1 MAALVA
7 ALALIGVTA
16 WLVWPSAPEVRGQDQ
31 RITVVDGPDD
41 DQRVE
46 LDTTFF
52 PPPDGGKAP
61 AVLLAHGF
69 GGSKQSMR
77 DQAVRLA
84 QQGYAVLTWSAR
96 GFGRSTGQI
105 ALNSP
110 DYEVKDVKQLI
121 DWLAKRPEVR
131 LDASGDPRVGIAGG
145 SYGGAI
151 ALMTAA
157 YDHRVDAIVPQITWS
172 DLADALFP
180 NAAAQPSGASTTA
193 AQSPG
198 AGTAAQPSGA
208 SPAARPSSAAVQSD
222 DEAAMSGVF
231 KRMWAGI
238 FFGQGV
244 SLDATSLLS
253 RRETAAGPVTVEQA
267 RCGRFRPEICDIYQ
281 RVAETGRATPEAVEL
296 LRKSSPITV
305 AAQIKAPTL
314 LIQGQRDSLFPLGH
328 ADANARA
335 IAAQGTPVSLAWF
348 DGGHDGGNGETDWLF
363 DQSVAWF
370 ARYLK
375 GEGAGQAGTPVSA
388 FTVTRDGGRD
398 PGTRQ
403 RIRLHPEAASY
414 PGLAGTAT
422 TSVRLN
428 GPEQNIVNP
437 PGGAPASVSTVPG
450 LGGLLG
456 GQNTGGVSIDMPGQ
470 SAAFESA
477 PLTAP
482 LQLTGS
488 PTVRVRV
495 TGEGEATLF
504 AKLYDVAD
512 DTQLPTLPAGLV
524 APVRVT
530 IPEDAGSAEATISL
544 PAVDH
549 RFAVGHRLRL
559 VVTTTDMGFAT
570 PAQPAAYQVALASPA
585 VTIPTVSTLAAAPTG
600 VAWWVWAMPLAAVLL
615 AAVLLS
621 TGRSRRRPV
630 LTTAGQGGAAPSATP
645 DAPLAAPALN
655 GTPQDASASSAK
667 HDANAD
673 ATNGATGSFPTNGAA
688 YDADAGSGAGH
699 DGTARPGGGDAN
711 GGHADVT
718 ADDGRADGG
727 RGADGDAGHGD
738 GAGAGSTSNGVGGD
752 GWSEAGA
759 GIGGGSGVAAVAG
772 GGVRGGAVRFEEAAG
787 DGAGVPLEIS
797 GLTKAYRNGELAV
810 NDLSFRVERGQ
821 VLGLLGPNG
830 AGKTT
835 TMRMMMGLI
844 HPDAGEIRI
853 FGERV
858 SPGAPVLSRLGSF
871 VEGPG
876 FLPHLSG
883 RDNIELYWAATGRPK
898 ADAHFEEALEIAG
911 LGKALERAVRTYSQ
925 GMRQRLAIAQAM
937 LGLPDLLVLD
947 EPTNG
952 LDPPQIRE
960 MREVLKRYAR
970 DGRTVIVSSHMLAEV
985 EQTCSHV
992 VVMRRGRLVSAG
1004 PVSRL
1009 LGSAAAVRNG
1019 HGPRLEDVFLD
1030 LIGDKP

>member
-1 MAALVA
+1 MKRVAALVA
-7 ALALIGVTA
+7 ALALIGVAT
-16 WLVWPSAPEVRGQDQ
+16 WLVWPSTPEVRGQDQ
-31 RITVVDGPDD
+31 KITVVDGPAD

-61 AVLLAHGF
+61 VVLLAHGF

-84 QQGYAVLTWSAR
+84 QQGYAVMTWSAR
-96 GFGRSTGQI
+96 GFGQSTGEI

-121 DWLAKRPEVR
+121 DWLAKRPEVQ
-131 LDASGDPRVGIAGG
+131 LDATGDPRVGIAGG

-157 YDHRVDAIVPQITWS
+157 YDQRVDAIVPQITWS

-180 NAAAQPSGASTTA
+180 NAAAQAAAPTATTSQATPAPPSTAGEGAA
-193 AQSPG
+193 A
-198 AGTAAQPSGA
+198 A
-208 SPAARPSSAAVQSD
+208 
-222 DEAAMSGVF
+222 SGVF

-244 SLDATSLLS
+244 SLDATSLLG
-253 RRETAAGPVTVEQA
+253 RREAAGPLTPEQA
-267 RCGRFRPEICDIYQ
+267 RCGRFLPAICDVYQ
-281 RVAETGRATPEAVEL
+281 QVATDGRATPEAVAL

-305 AAQIKAPTL
+305 AGQIKAPTL
-314 LIQGQRDSLFPLGH
+314 LLQGQRDSLFPLSH

-335 IAAQGTPVSLAWF
+335 IAATGTPVSLAWF
-348 DGGHDGGNGETDWLF
+348 DGGHDGGNGEVDWLF
-363 DQSVAWF
+363 DQSAAWF

-375 GEGAGQAGTPVSA
+375 SEESAPPVNA

-403 RIRLHPEAASY
+403 RIRLHPEAAAY
-414 PGLAGTAT
+414 PGLAGTDT
-422 TSVRLN
+422 TTVELN
-428 GPEQNIVNP
+428 GPEQSIVNP
-437 PGGAPASVSTVPG
+437 PGGAPASISTVPG
-450 LGGLLG
+450 IGGLLG
-456 GQNTGGVSIDMPGQ
+456 GQTTGGVSIDMPGQ
-470 SAAFESA
+470 SAAFESP

-488 PTVRVRV
+488 PTVTVKV
-495 TGEGEATLF
+495 TGKGEATLF

-512 DTQLPTLPAGLV
+512 NAQPPTLPAGLV

-530 IPEDAGSAEATISL
+530 IPEGAGSAQATITL

-570 PAQPAAYQVALASPA
+570 PAEPAAYQVSLASPA
-585 VTIPTVSTLAAAPTG
+585 LAVPTVRTLAAAPTG
-600 VAWWVWAMPLAAVLL
+600 VAWWVWAMPLAAVVVAGVLL
-615 AAVLLS
+615 A
-621 TGRSRRRPV
+621 TGRTSTRSRLRKAALAPDAQGPGRLPESTPLDTPLNAPLDTALDAVPV
-630 LTTAGQGGAAPSATP
+630 ATGGAGP
-645 DAPLAAPALN
+645 
-655 GTPQDASASSAK
+655 
-667 HDANAD
+667 
-673 ATNGATGSFPTNGAA
+673 
-688 YDADAGSGAGH
+688 
-699 DGTARPGGGDAN
+699 
-711 GGHADVT
+711 
-718 ADDGRADGG
+718 
-727 RGADGDAGHGD
+727 
-738 GAGAGSTSNGVGGD
+738 
-752 GWSEAGA
+752 
-759 GIGGGSGVAAVAG
+759 
-772 GGVRGGAVRFEEAAG
+772 GAVSGPET
-787 DGAGVPLEIS
+787 PLEIS

-810 NDLSFRVERGQ
+810 DDLSFRVEPGQ

-844 HPDAGEIRI
+844 QPDAGEIRI

-858 SPGAPVLSRLGSF
+858 TPGAPVLSRLGSF

-883 RDNIELYWAATGRPK
+883 RDNIELYWAATGRPV
-898 ADAHFEEALEIAG
+898 ADAHFDEALEIAN

-1004 PVSRL
+1004 PVSLL
-1009 LGSAAAVRNG
+1009 LGSAKPANG

-1030 LIGDKP
+1030 LIGDKA

>member
-1 MAALVA
+1 MKRVAALVV
-7 ALALIGVTA
+7 ALALIGVAT
-16 WLVWPSAPEVRGQDQ
+16 WLVWPSAPQVRGQDQ
-31 RITVVDGPDD
+31 QITVVDGPSD

-52 PPPDGGKAP
+52 PPPEGGKAP
-61 AVLLAHGF
+61 VILLAHGF

-84 QQGYAVLTWSAR
+84 QQGYGVLTWSAR
-96 GFGRSTGQI
+96 GFGRSGGQI

-121 DWLAKRPEVR
+121 DWLAKRPDVQ
-131 LDASGDPRVGIAGG
+131 LDAAGDPRVGIAGG

-157 YDHRVDAIVPQITWS
+157 HDQRVDAIVPQITWS

-180 NAAAQPSGASTTA
+180 NAAA
-193 AQSPG
+193 
-198 AGTAAQPSGA
+198 
-208 SPAARPSSAAVQSD
+208 PSSGERAG
-222 DEAAMSGVF
+222 GVF

-244 SLDATSLLS
+244 SLDASSLLG
-253 RRETAAGPVTVEQA
+253 RREAPAPLTPEQA
-267 RCGRFRPEICDIYQ
+267 RCGRFLPAICDIYQ
-281 RVAETGRATPEAVEL
+281 QVATDGRATPEAVEL
-296 LRKSSPITV
+296 LRKSSPVTV
-305 AAQIKAPTL
+305 AGQIKAPTL
-314 LIQGQRDSLFPLGH
+314 LIQGQRDSLFPIGH
-328 ADANARA
+328 ADANAKA
-335 IAAQGTPVSLAWF
+335 IAAAGTPVSIAWF
-348 DGGHDGGNGETDWLF
+348 DGGHDGGNGEADWLF
-363 DQSVAWF
+363 EQTSAWF
-370 ARYLK
+370 GRYLK
-375 GEGAGQAGTPVSA
+375 GEGPGDAATPVSA

-403 RIRLHPEAASY
+403 RIRLHPEADSY
-414 PGLAGTAT
+414 PGLTGTDT
-422 TSVRLN
+422 TTVELS
-428 GPEQNIVNP
+428 GPAQNVVNP
-437 PGGAPASVSTVPG
+437 PGGAPASISTVPG
-450 LGGLLG
+450 IGGLLG
-456 GQNTGGVSIDMPGQ
+456 GQGTGVSLDMPGQ
-470 SAAFESA
+470 SAAFESR

-488 PTVRVRV
+488 PTVKVRV
-495 TGEGEATLF
+495 TGKGEATLF

-512 DTQLPTLPAGLV
+512 ALQPPTLPAGLV
-524 APVRVT
+524 APFRVT
-530 IPEDAGSAEATISL
+530 IPEGAGSAEATITL

-585 VTIPTVSTLAAAPTG
+585 LTVPTVSTLAAAPTG
-600 VAWWVWAMPLAAVLL
+600 VAWWVWAMPLAAIVV
-615 AAVLLS
+615 AAVILA
-621 TGRSRRRPV
+621 TGRTTSRR
-630 LTTAGQGGAAPSATP
+630 
-645 DAPLAAPALN
+645 PAL
-655 GTPQDASASSAK
+655 TPASQPAEPAPT
-667 HDANAD
+667 DLVD
-673 ATNGATGSFPTNGAA
+673 ATSANGDTPTSVNGRSTDGADDAEAVAEGVGANGS
-688 YDADAGSGAGH
+688 
-699 DGTARPGGGDAN
+699 ARAVVAGGGEAHDR
-711 GGHADVT
+711 GGSA
-718 ADDGRADGG
+718 ADDGRHEVTDPAQ
-727 RGADGDAGHGD
+727 
-738 GAGAGSTSNGVGGD
+738 
-752 GWSEAGA
+752 
-759 GIGGGSGVAAVAG
+759 
-772 GGVRGGAVRFEEAAG
+772 
-787 DGAGVPLEIS
+787 VPLEIS

-810 NDLSFRVERGQ
+810 NNLSFRVEQGQ

-844 HPDAGEIRI
+844 QPDAGEIRI

-858 SPGAPVLSRLGSF
+858 TPGAPVLSRLGSF

-883 RDNIELYWAATGRPK
+883 RDNIQLYWAATGRPT
-898 ADAHFEEALEIAG
+898 ADAHFDEALEIAG

-985 EQTCSHV
+985 EQACSHV
-992 VVMRRGRLVSAG
+992 VVMQRGRLVSTG

-1009 LGSAAAVRNG
+1009 LSSAATGNG

-1030 LIGDKP
+1030 LIGDKG

>member
-1 MAALVA
+1 MKRVAALVA
-7 ALALIGVTA
+7 ALALIGVTT

-31 RITVVDGPDD
+31 RITVVDGPAD

-61 AVLLAHGF
+61 AVLIAHGF
-69 GGSKQSMR
+69 GGSKQSVR
-77 DQAVRLA
+77 QQAIRVA
-84 QQGYAVLTWSAR
+84 QDGYAVLTWSAR
-96 GFGRSTGQI
+96 GFGRSTGEI

-131 LDASGDPRVGIAGG
+131 LDAANDPRVGIVGG

-157 YDHRVDAIVPQITWS
+157 HDQRVDAIVPQITWS

-180 NAAAQPSGASTTA
+180 NAATQTPTATTA
-193 AQSPG
+193 QSNGTTGQSTEGGTGTTAQG
-198 AGTAAQPSGA
+198 AG
-208 SPAARPSSAAVQSD
+208 SAAGTGQGP
-222 DEAAMSGVF
+222 ESGVF

-244 SLDATSLLS
+244 SLDSFALGQ
-253 RRETAAGPVTVEQA
+253 RQAAAAPLTPEQA
-267 RCGRFRPEICDIYQ
+267 RCGRFLPAICDIYQ
-281 RVAETGRATPEAVEL
+281 KVAKDGRATPEAVAL

-305 AAQIKAPTL
+305 ADRIKAPTL
-314 LIQGQRDSLFPLGH
+314 LLQGQRDSLFPLSH
-328 ADANARA
+328 ADANAKA
-335 IAAQGTPVSLAWF
+335 IAADGTPVSLAWF
-348 DGGHDGGNGETDWLF
+348 DGGHDGGNGEADWLF
-363 DQSVAWF
+363 EQSSAWF

-375 GEGAGQAGTPVSA
+375 GDGSAQTAPPVSA

-414 PGLAGTAT
+414 PGLAGTDT
-422 TSVRLN
+422 TTVELT

-437 PGGAPASVSTVPG
+437 PGGAPASISTVPG
-450 LGGLLG
+450 IGGLLG

-470 SAAFESA
+470 SAAFESR

-488 PTVRVRV
+488 TTVKIKV
-495 TGEGEATLF
+495 TGKGEATLF

-512 DTQLPTLPAGLV
+512 SMQPPTLPAGLV
-524 APVRVT
+524 APIRVT
-530 IPEDAGSAEATISL
+530 IPEGAGSVEATVTL

-559 VVTTTDMGFAT
+559 VVATTDMGFAT
-570 PAQPAAYQVALASPA
+570 PVEPATYQVSLASPTLS
-585 VTIPTVSTLAAAPTG
+585 VPTVRTLAAPPTG
-600 VAWWVWAMPLAAVLL
+600 VAWWVWAMPLTAVVIAAVLL
-615 AAVLLS
+615 A
-621 TGRSRRRPV
+621 TGRTSTLALSGARTRRRTVASGVEGDGRQSVPAA
-630 LTTAGQGGAAPSATP
+630 AGNGQTHGIPAFTPNGDAAGLNAPSPNGEAHDVPASTVSDGKSSDDESVDAVNGHASDVPGGAASG
-645 DAPLAAPALN
+645 D
-655 GTPQDASASSAK
+655 GESSDESSAVTPSSGEESR
-667 HDANAD
+667 DAAVR
-673 ATNGATGSFPTNGAA
+673 NG
-688 YDADAGSGAGH
+688 H
-699 DGTARPGGGDAN
+699 LVAN
-711 GGHADVT
+711 GVIREPG
-718 ADDGRADGG
+718 
-727 RGADGDAGHGD
+727 
-738 GAGAGSTSNGVGGD
+738 NP
-752 GWSEAGA
+752 E
-759 GIGGGSGVAAVAG
+759 VAAQ
-772 GGVRGGAVRFEEAAG
+772 AASG
-787 DGAGVPLEIS
+787 EPVPLEIR

-810 NDLSFRVERGQ
+810 DGLSFRVEQGQ

-844 HPDAGEIRI
+844 RPDDGEILI
-853 FGERV
+853 FGDRV
-858 SPGAPVLSRLGSF
+858 TPGAPVLSRLGSF

-883 RDNIELYWAATGRPK
+883 RDNIELYWAATGRPA
-898 ADAHFEEALEIAG
+898 ADAHFDEALEIAG

-992 VVMRRGRLVSAG
+992 VVMHRGRLVSTG
-1004 PVSRL
+1004 PVSQL
-1009 LGSAAAVRNG
+1009 LTSASASAAASTGNG

-1030 LIGDKP
+1030 LIGDKS

>member
-1 MAALVA
+1 MKRVAALVA
-7 ALALIGVTA
+7 ALALIGATT

-31 RITVVDGPDD
+31 RITVVDGPAD
-41 DQRVE
+41 DQRVD
-46 LDTTFF
+46 LDATFF

-61 AVLLAHGF
+61 VVLLAHGF

-77 DQAVRLA
+77 EQAMRIA
-84 QQGYAVLTWSAR
+84 QDGYAVLTWSAR

-121 DWLAKRPEVR
+121 DWLAKRPEVQ

-157 YDHRVDAIVPQITWS
+157 HDQRVDAIVPQITWS

-180 NAAAQPSGASTTA
+180 NTATQSTQPPSSSTPTGKSTADTSTDSSASASTDSTGSSA
-193 AQSPG
+193 G
-198 AGTAAQPSGA
+198 AG
-208 SPAARPSSAAVQSD
+208 
-222 DEAAMSGVF
+222 GVF

-244 SLDATSLLS
+244 SLDSFAMQGGQRQSAAPLS
-253 RRETAAGPVTVEQA
+253 AEQA
-267 RCGRFRPEICDIYQ
+267 RCGRFLPAICELYQ
-281 RVAETGRATPEAVEL
+281 QSAKDGRATPETIAL

-305 AAQIKAPTL
+305 AGQIKAPTL
-314 LIQGQRDSLFPLGH
+314 LIQGQRDSLFPLSH
-328 ADANARA
+328 ADANAKA
-335 IAAQGTPVSLAWF
+335 IAATGTPVSLSWF
-348 DGGHDGGNGETDWLF
+348 DGGHDGGNGEADWVF
-363 DQSVAWF
+363 EQSSAWF

-375 GEGAGQAGTPVSA
+375 GDGTAQTAPPVSA

-414 PGLAGTAT
+414 PGLQGTGT
-422 TSVRLN
+422 TTVELS

-437 PGGAPASVSTVPG
+437 PGGAPASISTVPG
-450 LGGLLG
+450 IGGLLG
-456 GQNTGGVSIDMPGQ
+456 GQSTAGVSIDMPGQ
-470 SAAFESA
+470 AAAFESR
-477 PLTAP
+477 PLTTP

-488 PTVRVRV
+488 STVKVKV
-495 TGEGEATLF
+495 SGKGEATLF
-504 AKLYDVAD
+504 AKLYDVG
-512 DTQLPTLPAGLV
+512 DTVQPPALPAGLV
-524 APVRVT
+524 SPFRVT
-530 IPEDAGSAEATISL
+530 IPEGASSAEATITL

-549 RFAVGHRLRL
+549 NFAAGHRLRL
-559 VVTTTDMGFAT
+559 VLATTDMGFAT
-570 PAQPAAYQVALASPA
+570 PAEPATYQVSLASSA
-585 VTIPTVSTLAAAPTG
+585 LSVPTVRTLAAPPTG
-600 VAWWVWAMPLAAVLL
+600 IVWWVWAMPLAAILL
-615 AAVLLS
+615 AAGIVA
-621 TGRSRRRPV
+621 TGRTPARALAGTKLRSRAVPV
-630 LTTAGQGGAAPSATP
+630 SEPNNKPHDTFAA
-645 DAPLAAPALN
+645 
-655 GTPQDASASSAK
+655 AS
-667 HDANAD
+667 
-673 ATNGATGSFPTNGAA
+673 
-688 YDADAGSGAGH
+688 
-699 DGTARPGGGDAN
+699 
-711 GGHADVT
+711 VE
-718 ADDGRADGG
+718 RA
-727 RGADGDAGHGD
+727 
-738 GAGAGSTSNGVGGD
+738 
-752 GWSEAGA
+752 
-759 GIGGGSGVAAVAG
+759 
-772 GGVRGGAVRFEEAAG
+772 AAG
-787 DGAGVPLEIS
+787 EGAQQVPLDIS
-797 GLTKAYRNGELAV
+797 GLTKAYRNGEPAV
-810 NDLSFRVERGQ
+810 DGLSFRVDQGQ

-844 HPDAGEIRI
+844 QPDGGEIRI
-853 FGERV
+853 FGDRV
-858 SPGAPVLSRLGSF
+858 TPGAPVLSRLGSF

-883 RDNIELYWAATGRPK
+883 RDNIQLYWAATGRP
-898 ADAHFEEALEIAG
+898 AEDAHFDEALEIAG

-992 VVMRRGRLVSAG
+992 VVMHRGRLVSAG
-1004 PVSRL
+1004 PVSQL
-1009 LGSAAAVRNG
+1009 LSSAAAGNG
-1019 HGPRLEDVFLD
+1019 HGARLEDVFLD
-1030 LIGDKP
+1030 LIGDKS

>member
-1 MAALVA
+1 MKRVAALVV
-7 ALALIGVTA
+7 ALALIGVAT
-16 WLVWPSAPEVRGQDQ
+16 WLVWPSAPQVRGQDQ
-31 RITVVDGPDD
+31 QITVVDGPSD

-52 PPPDGGKAP
+52 PPPEGGKAP
-61 AVLLAHGF
+61 VILLAHGF

-84 QQGYAVLTWSAR
+84 QQGYGVLTWSAR
-96 GFGRSTGQI
+96 GFGRSGGQI

-121 DWLAKRPEVR
+121 DWLAKRPDVQ
-131 LDASGDPRVGIAGG
+131 LDAAGDPRVGIAGG

-157 YDHRVDAIVPQITWS
+157 YDRRVDAIVPQITWS

-180 NAAAQPSGASTTA
+180 NAAA
-193 AQSPG
+193 
-198 AGTAAQPSGA
+198 
-208 SPAARPSSAAVQSD
+208 PSSGEPAG
-222 DEAAMSGVF
+222 GVF

-244 SLDATSLLS
+244 SLDASSLLG
-253 RRETAAGPVTVEQA
+253 RREAAAPLTPEQA
-267 RCGRFRPEICDIYQ
+267 RCGRFLPAICDVYQ
-281 RVAETGRATPEAVEL
+281 QVATDGRATPEAVEL
-296 LRKSSPITV
+296 LRKSSPVTV
-305 AAQIKAPTL
+305 AGQIKAPTL
-314 LIQGQRDSLFPLGH
+314 LIQGQRDSLFPIGH
-328 ADANARA
+328 ADANAKA
-335 IAAQGTPVSLAWF
+335 IAAAGTPVSIAWF
-348 DGGHDGGNGETDWLF
+348 DGGHDGGNGEADWLF
-363 DQSVAWF
+363 EQTSAWF
-370 ARYLK
+370 GRYLK
-375 GEGAGQAGTPVSA
+375 GEGSGDAATPVSA

-403 RIRLHPEAASY
+403 RIRLHPEADSY
-414 PGLAGTAT
+414 PGLTGTDT
-422 TSVRLN
+422 TAVELS
-428 GPEQNIVNP
+428 GPAQNIVNP
-437 PGGAPASVSTVPG
+437 PGGAPASISTVPG
-450 LGGLLG
+450 IGGLLG
-456 GQNTGGVSIDMPGQ
+456 GQGVGVSLDMPGQ
-470 SAAFESA
+470 SAAFESR
-477 PLTAP
+477 PLTEP

-488 PTVRVRV
+488 PTVKVTV
-495 TGEGEATLF
+495 TGKGEATLF

-512 DTQLPTLPAGLV
+512 ALQPPSLPAGLV
-524 APVRVT
+524 APFRVT
-530 IPEDAGSAEATISL
+530 IPEGAGSAEATITL

-585 VTIPTVSTLAAAPTG
+585 LTFPTVSTLAAAPTG
-600 VAWWVWAMPLAAVLL
+600 VAWWVWAMPLAAVVV
-615 AAVLLS
+615 AAVILA
-621 TGRSRRRPV
+621 TGRTTSRRRPASPAKPASSDATDAKERATTAV
-630 LTTAGQGGAAPSATP
+630 TADLTTAGTSGSTAGPNGRTHAHDASGDATSGDTAAIGTSGAVVRPNGKTHDLDVAGDAAAPSE
-645 DAPLAAPALN
+645 
-655 GTPQDASASSAK
+655 
-667 HDANAD
+667 
-673 ATNGATGSFPTNGAA
+673 
-688 YDADAGSGAGH
+688 DAGS
-699 DGTARPGGGDAN
+699 RE
-711 GGHADVT
+711 V
-718 ADDGRADGG
+718 
-727 RGADGDAGHGD
+727 
-738 GAGAGSTSNGVGGD
+738 AGA
-752 GWSEAGA
+752 
-759 GIGGGSGVAAVAG
+759 
-772 GGVRGGAVRFEEAAG
+772 
-787 DGAGVPLEIS
+787 GAGVPLEIS

-810 NDLSFRVERGQ
+810 DNLSFRVEQGQ

-844 HPDAGEIRI
+844 QPDAGEIRI

-858 SPGAPVLSRLGSF
+858 TPGAPVLSRLGSF

-883 RDNIELYWAATGRPK
+883 RDNVQLYWAATGRPT
-898 ADAHFEEALEIAG
+898 ADAHFDEALEIAG

-985 EQTCSHV
+985 EQACSHV
-992 VVMRRGRLVSAG
+992 VVMQRGRLVSTG

-1009 LGSAAAVRNG
+1009 LSSAATGNG

-1030 LIGDKP
+1030 LIGDKG

>member
-1 MAALVA
+1 MKRVAALVA
-7 ALALIGVTA
+7 ALALIGVTT
-16 WLVWPSAPEVRGQDQ
+16 WLVWPSAPEVQGQDQ
-31 RITVVDGPDD
+31 KITVVDGPAD

-46 LDTTFF
+46 LDATFF

-61 AVLLAHGF
+61 VVLIAHGF
-69 GGSKQSMR
+69 GGSKQSVR
-77 DQAVRLA
+77 QQAIRVT
-84 QQGYAVLTWSAR
+84 QDGYAVLTWSAR
-96 GFGRSTGQI
+96 GFGRSGGEI

-110 DYEVKDVKQLI
+110 DYEVKDVKQLV
-121 DWLAKRPEVR
+121 DWLAKRPEVQ
-131 LDASGDPRVGIAGG
+131 LDAAGDPRVGIVGG

-157 YDHRVDAIVPQITWS
+157 HDQRIDAIVPQITWS

-180 NAAAQPSGASTTA
+180 NAATQTPVAPAATTA
-193 AQSPG
+193 QST
-198 AGTAAQPSGA
+198 GTGLGQP
-208 SPAARPSSAAVQSD
+208 
-222 DEAAMSGVF
+222 ESGVF

-244 SLDATSLLS
+244 SLDSFAMQALG
-253 RRETAAGPVTVEQA
+253 RGQREAAAPLTPEQA
-267 RCGRFRPEICDIYQ
+267 RCGRFLPAICDVYQ
-281 RVAETGRATPEAVEL
+281 QVAKDGRATPEAVAL
-296 LRKSSPITV
+296 LRKSSPLTV
-305 AAQIKAPTL
+305 AGQVKAPTL
-314 LIQGQRDSLFPLGH
+314 LLQGQRDSLFPLGH
-328 ADANARA
+328 ADATAKA
-335 IAAQGTPVSLAWF
+335 IAAAGTPVSLAWF
-348 DGGHDGGNGETDWLF
+348 DGGHDGGNGEADWLF
-363 DQSVAWF
+363 EQSSAWF

-375 GEGAGQAGTPVSA
+375 NAGSAPPVSA

-414 PGLAGTAT
+414 PGLAGTDT
-422 TSVRLN
+422 TNVELS

-437 PGGAPASVSTVPG
+437 PGGAPASISTVPG
-450 LGGLLG
+450 IGGLLG
-456 GQNTGGVSIDMPGQ
+456 GQNTAGVSIDMPGQ
-470 SAAFESA
+470 SAAFESR

-488 PTVRVRV
+488 TTAKIKVS
-495 TGEGEATLF
+495 GKGEATLF
-504 AKLYDVAD
+504 AKLYDVAEGS
-512 DTQLPTLPAGLV
+512 QPPTLPAGLV
-524 APVRVT
+524 APIRVT
-530 IPEDAGSAEATISL
+530 IPEGAGSVEATVTL

-559 VVTTTDMGFAT
+559 VVATTDMGFAT
-570 PAQPAAYQVALASPA
+570 SAEPATYQVSLASPTLA
-585 VTIPTVSTLAAAPTG
+585 VPTVRTLAAPPAG
-600 VAWWVWAMPLAAVLL
+600 VAWWVWAMPLTAVVIAAILL
-615 AAVLLS
+615 A
-621 TGRSRRRPV
+621 TGRASTLVPAGARTRRETAPV
-630 LTTAGQGGAAPSATP
+630 LDGNAVP
-645 DAPLAAPALN
+645 DDVPVPALN
-655 GTPQDASASSAK
+655 GQAHEAS
-667 HDANAD
+667 H
-673 ATNGATGSFPTNGAA
+673 
-688 YDADAGSGAGH
+688 GH
-699 DGTARPGGGDAN
+699 D
-711 GGHADVT
+711 V
-718 ADDGRADGG
+718 ADGP
-727 RGADGDAGHGD
+727 
-738 GAGAGSTSNGVGGD
+738 
-752 GWSEAGA
+752 
-759 GIGGGSGVAAVAG
+759 
-772 GGVRGGAVRFEEAAG
+772 
-787 DGAGVPLEIS
+787 VPLEIV

-810 NDLSFRVERGQ
+810 DGLSFRVEQGQ

-844 HPDAGEIRI
+844 RPDDGEIRI

-858 SPGAPVLSRLGSF
+858 TPGAPVLSRLGSF

-883 RDNIELYWAATGRPK
+883 RDNIELYWAATGRPA
-898 ADAHFEEALEIAG
+898 ADAHFDEALEIAG

-960 MREVLKRYAR
+960 MRGVLKRYAR

-992 VVMRRGRLVSAG
+992 VVMHRGRLVSAG

-1009 LGSAAAVRNG
+1009 LTSAATTGNG

-1030 LIGDKP
+1030 LIGEKS